1 MIGIARSLLAA
12 LAMVSSIPVAAT
24 AQDRNYPP
32 ISARQFTSGSI
43 QVKVTGSWSMD
54 ETIPINTMA
63 SIGGGDM
70 TWLQYGASGDAKP
83 NATITF
89 NDTNEVGVIVARG
102 KSQATSGIGGNEK
115 PWCTGKTD
123 VKPTMITGEYTCNDV
138 TSYDTGTRAMGKVVI
153 VVKFTAGS

>member
-1 MIGIARSLLAA
+1 MIGIARSLLV
-12 LAMVSSIPVAAT
+12 LASLSILPVSAT
-24 AQDRNYPP
+24 AQARNYPP
-32 ISARQFTSGSI
+32 ISARQFKSGSI

-54 ETIPINTMA
+54 ETVQINTMA
-63 SIGGGDM
+63 SMGDGEM
-70 TWLQYGASGDAKP
+70 TWLQYGASGATGP

-89 NDTNEVGVIVARG
+89 TDIGEVGVIVARG

-115 PWCTGKTD
+115 PWCTGKVD

-138 TSYDTGTRAMGKVVI
+138 TSYDLGTRAMGKVVI